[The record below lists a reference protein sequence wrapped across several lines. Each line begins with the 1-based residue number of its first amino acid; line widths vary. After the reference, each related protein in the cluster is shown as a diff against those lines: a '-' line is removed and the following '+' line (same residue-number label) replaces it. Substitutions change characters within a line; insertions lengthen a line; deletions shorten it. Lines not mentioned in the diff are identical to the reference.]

1 MTLMKQLKALDEG
14 LLVAFSK
21 PDDLNEDVLAAQLE
35 TRAHMLQRL
44 IEQGGVSEK
53 ESSELIQRS
62 RVLKDAA
69 EAVQRQ
75 LGEKL
80 KTMHKGRRSVQ
91 AYQTVKRS

>member
-1 MTLMKQLKALDEG
+1 MLVEELKTLDEAM
-14 LLVAFSK
+14 LAALAN
-21 PDDLNEDVLAAQLE
+21 PDELNEQWLSEQLQARAQLLH
-35 TRAHMLQRL
+35 TI

>member
-1 MTLMKQLKALDEG
+1 MLLEELKALDETV
-14 LLVAFSK
+14 LDVLAN
-21 PDDLNEDVLAAQLE
+21 PDDLNEHWLSEQLQARAQLLR
-35 TRAHMLQRL
+35 TI